1 MDLIQASFV
10 LFLSYYFTLNLAK
23 YFKLNKKII
32 TILFIYKTIISII
45 YIQISMNLS
54 LDAFGYWG
62 TALSQD
68 YAFFSTDLIS
78 SINKFLREYFYF
90 NFYSM
95 TFFFSFI
102 GNVGTLALASN
113 IKTFTKNITGPL
125 NYLCELVIFFPTL
138 NIWTTA
144 IGKDAI
150 TFTCINLIIYSLI
163 NIKSRIVILL
173 ISAILFSLVRPF
185 VGIVIFFSLTIA
197 IITKAN
203 LSLLNKLFVGIL
215 SFTGLITINF
225 FNSGSKYFN
234 KLNIFDTN
242 YELIAQGVK
251 YYSEVTSLGN
261 NAIELSEMS
270 FPLKVFSYM
279 FRPLFFDVRDFYTLL
294 MSFENLIILLI
305 FLYLVTKIFKYLITK
320 TFKFNSLSLFLSIY
334 LTICWIFYSFTIANL
349 GTANRYKLMFLP
361 ALISLS
367 LIFTNGSYVSVNKKY
382 LK

>member
-45 YIQISMNLS
+45 YIPISMNLS
-54 LDAFGYWG
+54 LDAFGYWK

-68 YAFFSTDLIS
+68 YAFLSTDLIS

-144 IGKDAI
+144 VGKDAI
-150 TFTCINLIIYSLI
+150 TFACINLMIYSLI

-173 ISAILFSLVRPF
+173 ISAILFSLARPF

-242 YELIAQGVK
+242 YELIAQGIK
-251 YYSEVTSLGN
+251 YYSEVTSMGN

-367 LIFTNGSYVSVNKKY
+367 LIFTNGSHVSVNKKY

>member
-45 YIQISMNLS
+45 YIPISMNLS
-54 LDAFGYWG
+54 LDAFGYWK

-68 YAFFSTDLIS
+68 YAFLSTDLIS

-144 IGKDAI
+144 VGKDAI
-150 TFTCINLIIYSLI
+150 TFACINLMIYSLI

-305 FLYLVTKIFKYLITK
+305 FLYLVTKIFKYLKTK

-367 LIFTNGSYVSVNKKY
+367 LIFTNGSHVSVNKKY